1 METTNNN
8 TKWTNLRSTEIV
20 KQEQQASKFDIGT
33 RNFKDREGS
42 YFCFSCGALTGL
54 VSEKAVKHLQ
64 GGGAI
69 SDLVVGHAFYIDKEG
84 KPAECDMLRLAGG
97 GAPTNILWSF

>member
-20 KQEQQASKFDIGT
+20 KQEQRASKFDIGT
-33 RNFKDREGS
+33 RNFKDR
-42 YFCFSCGALTGL
+42 FSCGAMTGL

-69 SDLVVGHAFYIDKEG
+69 SDLVVGHAFYLDKEG